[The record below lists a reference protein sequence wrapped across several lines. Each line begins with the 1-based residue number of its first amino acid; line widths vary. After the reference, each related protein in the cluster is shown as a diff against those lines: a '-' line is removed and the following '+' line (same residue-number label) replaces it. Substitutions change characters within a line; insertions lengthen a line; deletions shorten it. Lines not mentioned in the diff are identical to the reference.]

1 LDVELFSKQYKP
13 IRPRIEWQDAV
24 QQDVRESA
32 TVIESLHR
40 AQAASL
46 ETKVKLLNPELTEE
60 EVAEEVLKIATNF
73 NLADQNVTDIL
84 ELP

>member
-1 LDVELFSKQYKP
+1 M
-13 IRPRIEWQDAV
+13 
-24 QQDVRESA
+24 A

-46 ETKVKLLNPELTEE
+46 ETKVRLLNPELSEE
-60 EVAEEVLKIATNF
+60 EVGDEVLKIATNF
-73 NLADQNVTDIL
+73 NLADDSVEDVL